1 MHLHRPARPAA
12 VAALGALI
20 LTSTALGTGIPA
32 AQATPADDCTAPD
45 VTLTA
50 AATGNS
56 AISVQPG
63 QVVALTGGTF
73 AGGIDQLPA
82 GGTLCVTAGTTL
94 DPAYLNNAQGAIAV
108 AAGGTLDAPN
118 QVVAAG
124 FELDNAGT
132 ATFAGL
138 GINGNATLNNR
149 SGATLTIRSGFA
161 PAAGTVINAGTMVVQ
176 GDATLNDQVALTNE
190 NELHVQGSLT
200 ANGHLG
206 NSGLLRVDRDIV
218 LNGSG
223 TLSNTCGIQAGGD
236 LRNDATGSSNTGL
249 LLVGGTFSNNGS
261 WSQPHAGTLS
271 AADLIDDGTLT
282 GFGSYRFTGGT
293 SVQGTFAG
301 DSAADPIVVD
311 TGQDP
316 PFPGQTGQIANVV
329 AGTVDPG
336 TIEDHPS
343 PGCAA
348 PVDRTSADIRV
359 TKTGLAQV
367 LTGASVTYT
376 LTVENEG
383 PDLATGVVLTD
394 TLPAEL
400 TDVTVSDAG
409 TVSGGVATWAIG
421 DLAAGAGVTRT
432 VTGTAPAAVATLTD
446 TASATSTSP
455 DPAPSNNDGS
465 TAAQQVVTEVVT
477 TDPGQLPG
485 PTAANVDRQTLAGV
499 PVLGVGAG
507 NSPDGLRLTYERLSD
522 PTHGGARMSGAG
534 AFGYLPDSGFAGID
548 SFTYRVCDS
557 QTPAQCSAPATI
569 TITVLPRA
577 LNDEATT
584 RRSHPVTVPVSA
596 NDTTGAQLT
605 RIVSWPHHGGVTGL
619 DPAEG
624 TLTYDPGGY
633 LGDDELVYET
643 CSVTDPGVC
652 AQATVVLHVIPDN
665 DPPVTDLTV
674 LTTTVDTAVSGALEV
689 SDPNGDA
696 VAVGEVFGPVYGSE
710 STAQLSTTYQ
720 PRPGFA
726 GVDLYAYTACDDGY
740 PQLCST
746 GLVRG
751 LVDPVA
757 TDDTASTAAGS
768 PVPVDVRANDLGE
781 VDPPALVADPA
792 HGTATWDGSRFVYSP
807 ADGFSGTDSFRY
819 RICAA
824 DGSGLCADAT
834 VTVTVAD
841 PGGTPGEPGTPGDP
855 GDPGTAGT
863 GPGAGSTGGGPAL
876 AITGAAVGGGLLL
889 GLGLL
894 ALGAGLHRAGRRRS
908 A

>member
-1 MHLHRPARPAA
+1 MHLHRPARLTA
-12 VAALGALI
+12 VAVLGAL
-20 LTSTALGTGIPA
+20 LTGTALSTTVLP
-32 AQATPADDCTAPD
+32 AQAAPADDCTTPD

-50 AATGNS
+50 ATTGTS
-56 AISVQPG
+56 AISVQAG

-108 AAGGTLDAPN
+108 APGGTLDAPN
-118 QVVAAG
+118 LVVAAG

-138 GINGNATLNNR
+138 GINGNATLHNR
-149 SGATLTIRSGFA
+149 EGGTLLIRSAFA
-161 PAAGTVINAGTMVVQ
+161 PAAGTVINAGSMTVQ
-176 GDATLNDQVALTNE
+176 GDATLNGQVSLSNE
-190 NELHVQGSLT
+190 NELRVQGALT
-200 ANGHLG
+200 ANGHLA
-206 NSGLLRVDRDIV
+206 NSGLLRVDQGLT

-223 TLSNTCGIQAGGD
+223 TLANTCGIQTGGD
-236 LRNDATGSSNTGL
+236 LMNGATGSSNAGL
-249 LLVGGTFSNNGS
+249 LLVGGTFTNNGS
-261 WSQPHAGTLS
+261 WAQPDSGTLS
-271 AADLIDDGTLT
+271 ATGLVDDGTLT
-282 GFGSYRFTGGT
+282 GFGSYRFTGST

-301 DSAADPIVVD
+301 DSAQDPIVVD

-316 PFPGQTGQIANVV
+316 PFAGQTGQIANLV
-329 AGTVDPG
+329 AGTVTPG
-336 TIEDHPS
+336 TIEDYPA
-343 PGCAA
+343 PGCAT
-348 PVDRTSADIRV
+348 PVDRNSADIRV
-359 TKTGLAQV
+359 TKSGPAQV
-367 LTGASVTYT
+367 LTGATVTYT
-376 LTVENEG
+376 LTVRNEG
-383 PDLATGVVLTD
+383 PDPAADVVLTD
-394 TLPAEL
+394 ALPAEL
-400 TDVTVSDAG
+400 TGVTVSDGG
-409 TVSGGVATWAIG
+409 TVAGGVATWAIG
-421 DLAAGAGVTRT
+421 DLAVGASATRT

-446 TASATSTSP
+446 TASATTSTA
-455 DPAPSNNDGS
+455 DPTPANNDGS
-465 TAAQQVVTEVVT
+465 TAAQRVVTEVVAT
-477 TDPGQLPG
+477 APG
-485 PTAANVDRQTLAGV
+485 PSNPPTAEDVTRQTVAGI
-499 PVLGVGAG
+499 PVLGMGDGA
-507 NSPDGLRLTYERLSD
+507 SPDGLRLTYERLSD
-522 PTHGGARMSGAG
+522 PAHGLARMTGAG
-534 AFGYLPDSGFAGID
+534 PFGYLPDSGFAGID

-557 QTPAQCSAPATI
+557 QTPAQCSAPATV

-596 NDTTGAQLT
+596 NDTTGAQVT
-605 RIVSWPHHGGVTGL
+605 RIVTWPHHGGVTAL

-643 CSVTDPGVC
+643 CSVTDPTVC

-674 LTTTVDTAVSGALEV
+674 LVTTVDNPVSGALEV
-689 SDPNGDA
+689 TDPNGDA
-696 VAVGEVFGPVYGSE
+696 VAVGDVFGPVSGSE

-746 GLVRG
+746 GLVRA

-757 TDDTASTAAGS
+757 TDDTASTPVGS
-768 PVPVDVRANDLGE
+768 PVAVDVQANDLGE

-792 HGTATWDGSRFVYSP
+792 HGTATWDGSRFVYTP
-807 ADGFSGTDSFRY
+807 AAGFAGTDSFRY

-834 VTVTVAD
+834 VTVTV
-841 PGGTPGEPGTPGDP
+841 TSEPSEPGDP
-855 GDPGTAGT
+855 GDPGTGGG
-863 GPGAGSTGGGPAL
+863 GPGDPGATGGPTGGGPAL